1 FEIVEAREKIYG
13 KDPAVHYAEGFFSKR
28 MLLLDHDVLGGEQ

>member
-1 FEIVEAREKIYG
+1 E
-13 KDPAVHYAEGFFSKR
+13 YAEGFFSKR

>member
-1 FEIVEAREKIYG
+1 KQPSLE
-13 KDPAVHYAEGFFSKR
+13 YAEGFFSKR

>member
-1 FEIVEAREKIYG
+1 EAGVE
-13 KDPAVHYAEGFFSKR
+13 YAEGFFSKR

>member
-1 FEIVEAREKIYG
+1 
-13 KDPAVHYAEGFFSKR
+13 YAEGFFSKR

>member
-1 FEIVEAREKIYG
+1 
-13 KDPAVHYAEGFFSKR
+13 AEGFFSKR

>member
-1 FEIVEAREKIYG
+1 ES
-13 KDPAVHYAEGFFSKR
+13 AEGFFSKR

>member
-1 FEIVEAREKIYG
+1 GVE
-13 KDPAVHYAEGFFSKR
+13 YAEGFFSKR

>member
-1 FEIVEAREKIYG
+1 GVEN
-13 KDPAVHYAEGFFSKR
+13 AEGFFSKR